1 MQPNV
6 VQVSFLNPFAWW
18 VDLAMKTTQMLSPA
32 RTSLSNRPDA
42 NFAGQESIEAGTK
55 STRALGA
62 YIAEWQIQLAAL
74 ALNHMIA
81 TAKTFASLA
90 ASRNPDVVPD
100 AKPSLVL
107 DAVAAPTF
115 AASKSARSATQPSD
129 RAVKPSHS
137 EVRKKAKR
145 VGKRGR

>member
-6 VQVSFLNPFAWW
+6 VETSFLNPFAWW

-32 RTSLSNRPDA
+32 RPSLSNCPDA
-42 NFAGQESIEAGTK
+42 SFAGQEGIEAGTK
-55 STRALGA
+55 STRAIGA
-62 YIAEWQIQLAAL
+62 YIAEWQIQLWAL
-74 ALNHMIA
+74 ALNHTIA
-81 TAKTFASLA
+81 TAKTFAALA